1 MPKLYTIIIYVFFMS
16 LSITIRRILDIK
28 IPSENGIL
36 IFFTCVLGS
45 IAVVA
50 IVERLKEKD

>member
-1 MPKLYTIIIYVFFMS
+1 MS